1 MSVKY
6 NLYNVHLSKQ
16 TVATGERF
24 IIQVDV
30 IDWDWIKK
38 NVSTWG
44 NLKTKFAKWGDLFG
58 S

>member
-1 MSVKY
+1 MSVKH

-44 NLKTKFAKWGDLFG
+44 NLKTKFVKWGDLLD